1 MVDRDREVQVMAGAL
16 ADALDGQGRL
26 LLVHGPA
33 GIGKSRLLQEV
44 RRTAAEKGALVLTA
58 RGSQLERDFGFG
70 AVRQLFE
77 GVLADPARRATL
89 LAGSASSAAAVFD
102 DVPGTTHAHDPAD
115 RADGSFAV
123 LHGLYWLTV
132 NLAADRPVVL
142 AVDDVQWCDTG
153 SVRALAFLLRR
164 LEGLPVLIATTL
176 RTGETHDD
184 ESLLAELA
192 QDHAT
197 VSVHPGPL
205 GPEGTAQ
212 LVRPAPRRQ
221 RARAVRRRVPPHD
234 RRQPAAAAPAAARPA
249 GRGRPAGRVA
259 RRHGQRHRLARRL
272 EHGADAAAPAAGG
285 LHRRRPRGRGPR

>member
-77 GVLADPARRATL
+77 GALADPARRATL
-89 LAGSASSAAAVFD
+89 LAGAASSAAGGLRRRAR
-102 DVPGTTHAHDPAD
+102 PTTHAHDPAD

-153 SVRALAFLLRR
+153 SVR
-164 LEGLPVLIATTL
+164 G
-176 RTGETHDD
+176 
-184 ESLLAELA
+184 
-192 QDHAT
+192 
-197 VSVHPGPL
+197 
-205 GPEGTAQ
+205 
-212 LVRPAPRRQ
+212 
-221 RARAVRRRVPPHD
+221 
-234 RRQPAAAAPAAARPA
+234 
-249 GRGRPAGRVA
+249 A
-259 RRHGQRHRLARRL
+259 RRSCC
-272 EHGADAAAPAAGG
+272 AGS
-285 LHRRRPRGRGPR
+285 RACRC